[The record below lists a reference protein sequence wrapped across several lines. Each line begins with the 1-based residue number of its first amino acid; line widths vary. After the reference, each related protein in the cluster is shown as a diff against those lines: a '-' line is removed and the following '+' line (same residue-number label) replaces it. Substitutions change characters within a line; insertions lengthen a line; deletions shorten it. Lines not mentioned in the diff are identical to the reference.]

1 VLGGTLPPVSSR
13 QRLIALVVAVTA
25 ALLCLAIAG
34 RADTSRD
41 RNESIYICNV
51 WNDRAWAGCP

>member
-25 ALLCLAIAG
+25 ALLCLGIAG
-34 RADTSRD
+34 RSDPAPD
-41 RNESIYICNV
+41 RKDSIYICNV
-51 WNDRAWAGCP
+51 WNDRSWAGCP